1 MIGADTGKFERNK
14 FQERQG
20 REARRQ
26 ERQGKPQE
34 QGGKEEQEVK
44 EQDKEAEVAPISTSP
59 SPEK

>member
-26 ERQGKPQE
+26 ERQERPKE
-34 QGGKEEQEVK
+34 QGVKEEDKVA
-44 EQDKEAEVAPISTSP
+44 DKEAEAATISTSP